1 MLNVTALLSTLPDDA
16 CEHTGIYLGV
26 FAGVLAVASEL
37 VGLSSC
43 ESSGICHF
51 LFTQLKNRHGIVD
64 GCANRRDPEA
74 QAEEGP

>member
-1 MLNVTALLSTLPDDA
+1 MNVTALFSTLPGDG
-16 CEHTGIYLGV
+16 CEHTSVYLGI
-26 FAGVLAVASEL
+26 FAGLLAVGSEV

-51 LFTQLKNRHGIVD
+51 LFTQLKRNGVSN

-74 QAEEGP
+74 QAGEVES